1 MVAYGWQPIKGLDSQ
16 SSHVDFQEIDSL
28 HHQWVSF
35 RGQREES
42 NPNAYK
48 SFLERLERRWAI
60 ETGIIEGIYSIDR
73 GVTQTLVENGLVA
86 DLIDRGST
94 DRNPQELVTVLKDH
108 QYAATFVTESIRRG
122 TNLSK
127 LYIRELHQIL
137 TRHQE
142 TYTAVDQFG
151 RVFETALDR
160 GGFKTQPNN
169 PTRREDGLIHEY
181 CPPIQVESELDNLI
195 KWYNEF
201 QQASTTYH
209 PLLVAAWLHHR
220 FTQIHPFQDGN
231 GRVARALLTWHLAKA
246 KYLPI
251 VISRDDRT
259 RYIESLESADDGD
272 LSAFVLLL
280 VQLERRTILEALGE
294 PEPVADSGLVDQV
307 VDHIVEQIKRQNQ
320 ERQAQMRSVSEVAHA
335 LRNNAISNLVVR
347 ADQICEPLNDAGLL
361 ITRVIDRG
369 GPGDR
374 EYWYQTGVIQTAQE
388 AQHWVNLNESRFF
401 IKLSLNPEDQSRAP
415 RLVFVIS
422 LHHVGQQLTGIMAAT
437 AFAEIRDSREPDS
450 GESQESPGLYFRNC
464 TVDPFTFTWQDNAD
478 AIGSRFADWVE
489 ERLSIALRYWS
500 EFIS

>member
-1 MVAYGWQPIKGLDSQ
+1 M
-16 SSHVDFQEIDSL
+16 
-28 HHQWVSF
+28 
-35 RGQREES
+35 
-42 NPNAYK
+42 
-48 SFLERLERRWAI
+48 ERLERRWAI

-73 GVTQTLVENGLVA
+73 GVTQTLVENGLIA
-86 DLIDRGST
+86 DLIDRGAT
-94 DRNPQELVTVLKDH
+94 NRNPQELVIVLKDH
-108 QYAATFVTESIRRG
+108 QDAATFVTESIRRG
-122 TNLSK
+122 TDLSK
-127 LYIRELHQIL
+127 HYIRELHQIL
-137 TRHQE
+137 TRHQP

-151 RVFETALDR
+151 RVFETEPDR

-195 KWYNEF
+195 NWYNEF
-201 QQASTTYH
+201 QEAASINH

-231 GRVARALLTWHLAKA
+231 GRVARALLTWHLAKE

-259 RYIESLESADDGD
+259 RYIESLESADGGD
-272 LSAFVLLL
+272 LSPFIFLI

-307 VDHIVEQIKRQNQ
+307 VDHIVDQIRRQNQ
-320 ERQAQMRSVSEVAHA
+320 ERQRQMRTVSEVAHS
-335 LRNNAISNLVVR
+335 LRNSAISNLVSR
-347 ADQICEPLNDAGLL
+347 ADQICQPLSDAGLN
-361 ITRVIDRG
+361 IGRVVDRG

-374 EYWYQTGVIQTAQE
+374 EHWYLGEVVQTAQE
-388 AQHWVNLNESRFF
+388 AQHWANLNESRFF
-401 IKLSLNPEDQSRAP
+401 IKLSINPEDRSRAP

-437 AFAEIRDSREPDS
+437 AFAQIMDSREPVS
-450 GESQESPGLYFRNC
+450 EESQESSGLYFRNC
-464 TVDPFTFTWQDNAD
+464 TVDPFTFTWQDD
-478 AIGSRFADWVE
+478 AESVEPRFAAWVE